1 MMNLKLELL
10 ENEEGPALGV
20 AMLAAVGCG
29 EYPDVASAAE
39 NLVKSCRDCGTG
51 ARVGSEVRGEIP
63 EVSRDLSSSESIVPD
78 IGSLNLSGNGL
89 RITML

>member
-10 ENEEGPALGV
+10 ENEEGPALGA

-39 NLVKSCRDCGTG
+39 NLVKVAGTVEPEPELVQKYEE
-51 ARVGSEVRGEIP
+51 RYQKFREIYP
-63 EVSRDLSSSESIVPD
+63 AVKALYQTLEA
-78 IGSLNLSGNGL
+78 
-89 RITML
+89 